1 MPPEVAGARTDA
13 VTQPVADGMVNVRAV
28 GFTSWVDRAGDV
40 LEGAAVAT
48 VVLGAV
54 VAAARA
60 LGRRDPGESTYRA
73 YRQALGKAILLGL
86 EFLVAADIVRTVS
99 HVPSLQQVAVLGG
112 IVVIRTFLS
121 FTLEVELEGRWPWQR
136 PRVRKAGRAPNPP
149 DARPDAAAPH

>member
-1 MPPEVAGARTDA
+1 MT
-13 VTQPVADGMVNVRAV
+13 
-28 GFTSWVDRAGDV
+28 FTTWVDRAGDL
-40 LEGAAVAT
+40 LEGAGVAT

-54 VAAARA
+54 VAAVRA
-60 LGRRDPGESTYRA
+60 LRYRGPAASTYRT

-136 PRVRKAGRAPNPP
+136 PRAPVAPPAGAEAEEDSAP
-149 DARPDAAAPH
+149 APH